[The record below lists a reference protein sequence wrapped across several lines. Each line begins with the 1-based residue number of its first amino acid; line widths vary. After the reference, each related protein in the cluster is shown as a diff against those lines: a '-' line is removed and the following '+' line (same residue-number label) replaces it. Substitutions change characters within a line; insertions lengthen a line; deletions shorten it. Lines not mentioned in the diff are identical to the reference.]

1 MPSGIYSTSHP
12 MTMEPT
18 AHAPCSDRSS
28 ERNKG
33 QLGHQ
38 WLAFLFFPMGQLCS
52 SEKKTFCYFL

>member
-1 MPSGIYSTSHP
+1 

-33 QLGHQ
+33 LFGHQ